1 MKIDIEVPRKYV
13 RTIWIIVSGLFRI
26 AKGIFKRYSPFLFA
40 MMKRRNF
47 LRPIRDTLASI
58 EDMNRKLRDS
68 GNDVQSLKTG
78 LISELRSSVKHSSNI
93 NFAVLLRGRPSIPVH
108 GFLVLEFIKFYTY
121 ESILNLINS
130 TRMVTIF
137 PTKAHDGTESCIEY
151 LEKRSTMHPH
161 FYQKFAFV

>member
-1 MKIDIEVPRKYV
+1 MLFFHDGSSSEASLKYFETISRQNVKMCAQESSLRK
-13 RTIWIIVSGLFRI
+13 RN
-26 AKGIFKRYSPFLFA
+26 
-40 MMKRRNF
+40 KRRSKSRSLN
-47 LRPIRDTLASI
+47 
-58 EDMNRKLRDS
+58 
-68 GNDVQSLKTG
+68 ND
-78 LISELRSSVKHSSNI
+78 
-93 NFAVLLRGRPSIPVH
+93 FYD
-108 GFLVLEFIKFYTY
+108 LEFIKFYTY